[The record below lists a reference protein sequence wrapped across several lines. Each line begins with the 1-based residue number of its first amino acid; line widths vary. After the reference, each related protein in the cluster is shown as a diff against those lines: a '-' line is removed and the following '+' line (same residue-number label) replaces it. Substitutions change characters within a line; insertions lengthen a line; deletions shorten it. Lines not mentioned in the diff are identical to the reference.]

1 MGFLPRLLALL
12 TIAYLLSPLD
22 LLPVRGLARLDCSAA
37 PAAAASCMWDGWQD
51 ALVGCACMSRRLA
64 R

>member
-22 LLPVRGLARLDCSAA
+22 LLPVGGLGAA
-37 PAAAASCMWDGWQD
+37 PAAAASCTWEGWQD
-51 ALVGCACMSRRLA
+51 ALVSLCVHEHV
-64 R
+64 